1 LIPRNSSASFSNP
14 ATGLFEVEE
23 YDARKVNEQFR
34 KFMKT
39 EEEYRVKAN
48 STVK

>member
-1 LIPRNSSASFSNP
+1 MKYLNP
-14 ATGLFEVEE
+14 ATGLFEDEE

-34 KFMKT
+34 KFIKT
-39 EEEYRVKAN
+39 EGEYQVKAN